1 MVDQN
6 ELDIAKELEAIRVR
20 EPDQYR
26 AILDQLNIT
35 ATAIQQNNQSLL
47 NMGQYAT
54 TAQNGIVNF
63 FQKIAGINVT
73 DAMKE
78 VRTNIDNATAGTE
91 HLGAKTAMV
100 FANMLGILPKAT
112 DMYRE
117 LGRVGA
123 DAGDRLTNSFSKFIP
138 LLSKVKGVSELTP
151 AIQNVLSS
159 ADVGRNMETSIIN
172 AMAAQGD
179 LNALLKVNGAG
190 YVDLATQATSFVEQT
205 YNVAKAT
212 GNLSSTISQYALDLA
227 KVPGALRSNIELQ
240 DEQGRSMSA
249 LEASV
254 KIASA
259 YQMDHSDVVK
269 QLNFA
274 YRDLG
279 TTGTK
284 AFEFVARMASASQD
298 LNLPM
303 DIVRQNVEET
313 SRAFKLF
320 GDNSQAAISILD
332 RFSPAL
338 KDSGLGPAAISELV
352 SGMTSGI
359 QQMDLAHKA
368 FISSASGGKGG
379 LAGGFEIDLLLQQ
392 GKLDEVMRRTMTA
405 MQAQFGG
412 PITTLEDVQK
422 NPEMG
427 GQLLKEVSFLK
438 NVAGIA
444 KSDAAAYQILEMMK
458 KGGATAEE
466 FARATKTPE
475 EALAKS
481 IDLGSQVQE
490 RQNTEIIRAANEIE
504 KWTSLTA
511 VHSANLVRG
520 LVGTEGANAQN
531 INRAMRAASQE
542 AGTIGS
548 MGVTGSRATTLN
560 QGISSAM
567 TIEGAE
573 EAASSYGNALKEA
586 VVGFLPSSIKNAF
599 GKTQGNTVTT
609 DSRMPNMLEAELAGL
624 APINVRTQNRPP
636 RPDVVLAP
644 EQLMPQQAA
653 AINRQGA
660 GVDGRRST
668 IPDEHTLH
676 VDVTSTCPE
685 CVKKISLQQA
695 KVVLNNQNK
704 KAYDGIGD

>member
-1 MVDQN
+1 MADQN
-6 ELDIAKELEAIRVR
+6 ELDIERELEALRLR
-20 EPDQYR
+20 APDQYR

-35 ATAIQQNNQSLL
+35 STAIQQNNQSLL
-47 NMGQYAT
+47 NMGNYAT
-54 TAQNGIVNF
+54 TAQNGILGF
-63 FQKIAGINVT
+63 FRKLADINVI
-73 DAMKE
+73 DAMRE
-78 VRTNIDNATAGTE
+78 VRNNIDNVTVGTE

-100 FANMLGILPKAT
+100 FANMLGVLPKAT
-112 DMYRE
+112 DMYRDF
-117 LGRVGA
+117 GRVGA
-123 DAGDRLTNSFSKFIP
+123 DAGDRLTSSFGKFLPI
-138 LLSKVKGVSELTP
+138 LSKLPGISEFAP
-151 AIQNVLSS
+151 AIQNMLSS
-159 ADVGRNMETSIIN
+159 ADVGRNIENSIVS

-179 LNALLKVNGAG
+179 LNAILKDNGAG

-227 KVPGALRSNIELQ
+227 KIPGALRTNIELHG
-240 DEQGRSMSA
+240 DQGQSLSA

-259 YQMDHSDVVK
+259 YQMEHSEVVK
-269 QLNFA
+269 ELNFA

-320 GDNSQAAISILD
+320 GDNSQAAINILD

-338 KDSGLGPAAISELV
+338 RDSGLGPAAINELV

-359 QQMDLAHKA
+359 QQMDIAHKA
-368 FISSASGGKGG
+368 FISGASGGRGG

-392 GKLDEVMRRTMTA
+392 GKVDEVLQKTMSA

-412 PITTLEDVQK
+412 PITTLEDVQR
-422 NPEMG
+422 NPEMS
-427 GQLLKEVSFLK
+427 GQLLKEISFLK

-481 IDLGSQVQE
+481 IELGGQIQE
-490 RQNTEIIRAANEIE
+490 RQNNEIIRAANEIE

-511 VHSANLVRG
+511 VHSSNLVRG
-520 LVGTEGANAQN
+520 LLGADSVNAQN
-531 INRAMRAASQE
+531 IARAMRAASQE
-542 AGTIGS
+542 STTIGS
-548 MGVTGSRATTLN
+548 LGVAGSRSTSLN
-560 QGISSAM
+560 QGIENSM
-567 TIEGAE
+567 TLEGAE
-573 EAASSYGNALKEA
+573 EAVATYGGALKDSVMGVLPSAIKNLFNARTGSAPVPEQGRINALEA
-586 VVGFLPSSIKNAF
+586 DILS
-599 GKTQGNTVTT
+599 
-609 DSRMPNMLEAELAGL
+609 L
-624 APINVRTQNRPP
+624 APAAVRTQTRPP
-636 RPDVVLAP
+636 RPDVMLAP
-644 EQLMPQQAA
+644 ERVFPQQADGTGTQTA
-653 AINRQGA
+653 AGTT
-660 GVDGRRST
+660 RSN
-668 IPDEHTLH
+668 IPDEHVLH
-676 VDVTSTCPE
+676 IKNEQTCAE
-685 CVKKISLQQA
+685 CMKKIAIQEA
-695 KVVLNNQNK
+695 KIVLNNQTK
-704 KAYDGIGD
+704 KAYDGIGE

>member
-1 MVDQN
+1 MADQN
-6 ELDIAKELEAIRVR
+6 ELDIERQLEEMRLRA
-20 EPDQYR
+20 PDQYR

-35 ATAIQQNNQSLL
+35 SSALQQNNLTL
-47 NMGQYAT
+47 MNMGQTTTRVQSTVIDFLKQIANNGVVESMKRVRDSINAAT
-54 TAQNGIVNF
+54 A
-63 FQKIAGINVT
+63 
-73 DAMKE
+73 D
-78 VRTNIDNATAGTE
+78 IDNFGE
-91 HLGAKTAMV
+91 KTVMV
-100 FANMLGILPKAT
+100 FGNIFGLLPKAT

-117 LGRVGA
+117 LGRSGV
-123 DAGDRLTNSFSKFIP
+123 DAGDKLVSSFSRLPPI
-138 LLSKVKGVSELTP
+138 LSKIAPDAMPLINNFLAT
-151 AIQNVLSS
+151 
-159 ADVGRNMETSIIN
+159 ADVGRKLEASIIG

-179 LNALLKVNGAG
+179 LNAILKENGAG
-190 YVDLATQATSFVEQT
+190 YVDLATQTTSFVEQT
-205 YNVAKAT
+205 FNVAKAT

-227 KVPGALRSNIELQ
+227 KIPGTLRANIELHG
-240 DEQGRSMSA
+240 EQGRSLSA

-259 YQMDHSDVVK
+259 YQMEHSDVVK
-269 QLNFA
+269 ELNFA

-320 GDNSQAAISILD
+320 GDNSQAAINILD
-332 RFSPAL
+332 RFTPAL

-392 GKLDEVMRRTMTA
+392 GKVDEVLRRTMSA
-405 MQAQFGG
+405 MQNQFGG
-412 PITTLEDVQK
+412 PITTLEDVQR
-422 NPEMG
+422 NPEMS
-427 GQLLKEVSFLK
+427 GQLLKEISFLK

-481 IDLGSQVQE
+481 IDLGSQIQE
-490 RQNTEIIRAANEIE
+490 RQNNEVIRAANEIE

-511 VHSANLVRG
+511 IHSSNLVRG
-520 LVGTEGANAQN
+520 LIGTEGANAQN
-531 INRAMRAASQE
+531 IRRAMSDASQD
-542 AGTIGS
+542 AGVIGS
-548 MGVTGSRATTLN
+548 MGVLGSKATTLD
-560 QGISSAM
+560 QAIDSSA
-567 TIEGAE
+567 TIEGLRDSVDSY
-573 EAASSYGNALKEA
+573 SSAIGAQIDIIRDAFTGPKKTIPEPE
-586 VVGFLPSSIKNAF
+586 LPIT
-599 GKTQGNTVTT
+599 G
-609 DSRMPNMLEAELAGL
+609 PNRLESELLGL
-624 APINVRTQNRPP
+624 LPMNVRTQTRPP
-636 RPDVVLAP
+636 RPDVMLAP
-644 EQLMPQQAA
+644 EQVFPQQQAGG
-653 AINRQGA
+653 AIQSRREA
-660 GVDGRRST
+660 GRVVA
-668 IPDEHTLH
+668 PDEHVLH
-676 VDVTSTCPE
+676 IKNEQMCAE
-685 CVKKISLQQA
+685 CMKRIAIHEA

-704 KAYDGIGD
+704 KAYDGIGE